1 METQTN
7 AALSWTWRYQYNPQE
22 FVPEKNRAA
31 WLAEHGVPPAS
42 AVALVT
48 ATLAEWEALGARVL
62 QDGTVDPHNFGDGWA
77 RALVDAVLD
86 ENAAGG
92 VFPDGKCGE
101 ITGLYLLARKREA
114 EEAKRKK
121 EAEELEKTVA
131 ELIKN
136 NGLRYNGEPAFDDA
150 MRLRD
155 GRQLPPH
162 HHAWARQV
170 LATYERA
177 QKERAA
183 AEALRKEQEAF
194 AEEYAAA
201 LRLETL
207 RAGDLTASQRTRLE
221 AGVLP
226 EDEADEHL
234 ARLALGAVWDMPE
247 YEPLQKTEVCGEYP
261 SGVTFTKEEIKEY
274 SDAAWKLRGEVL
286 AACPGASITLTQHK
300 GVCECRDHEY
310 VYRTSMLVRARAPH
324 GQVYSTRLKVDEKG
338 GDTP

>member
-7 AALSWTWRYQYNPQE
+7 ALSWTWHYKYNPQE

-42 AVALVT
+42 AVAFVT
-48 ATLAEWEALGARVL
+48 ATLAEWEALGAGINPDGSADPNVYACVARELVQGVL
-62 QDGTVDPHNFGDGWA
+62 
-77 RALVDAVLD
+77 R

-92 VFPDGKCGE
+92 VFPDGKGGE
-101 ITGLYLLARKREA
+101 ITGPYLLARKREA
-114 EEAKRKK
+114 DAAKRKA
-121 EAEELEKTVA
+121 EAEDLERTVA

-136 NGLRYNGEPAFDDA
+136 NGLRYGEPAFTES
-150 MRLRD
+150 MRLKD
-155 GRQLPPH
+155 GRELPPH

-194 AEEYAAA
+194 AEDYAAA

>member
-7 AALSWTWRYQYNPQE
+7 ALSWTWHYKYNPQE

-48 ATLAEWEALGARVL
+48 ATLAEWEALGAGINPDGSADPNVYACVVRELVRGVL
-62 QDGTVDPHNFGDGWA
+62 
-77 RALVDAVLD
+77 R

-101 ITGLYLLARKREA
+101 ITGPYLLARKREA
-114 EEAKRKK
+114 EEAERKK

-131 ELIKN
+131 ALIRD

-155 GRQLPPH
+155 GHQLPPH

-207 RAGDLTASQRTRLE
+207 RAGDLTASQRARLE

-261 SGVTFTKEEIKEY
+261 SGVTFTKEGIKEY